1 MRPQLPEQRSSALLR
16 GALILLVVSLAGCT
30 LRPNKQAAVPPPPPS
45 PAAVLPAAPEQ
56 PLSIPQTAVTLPSL
70 QPVSPDAIPK
80 PETAQV
86 PASGKTETPTAPK
99 VSRRQTKK
107 DEEPEAEPEP
117 PSPPTP
123 TVQEQEIQ
131 PILSGEEQKKIAGDI
146 DTRKKEISD
155 RLSRA
160 KHLSS
165 HDKSLVE
172 KIDSFLKQ
180 CAFAEEHGDFSQ
192 ADALSERAL
201 LLARELPSE

>member
-1 MRPQLPEQRSSALLR
+1 MRPQLPELHSSALLQ

-30 LRPNKQAAVPPPPPS
+30 LRPNKQAAVPPPPS
-45 PAAVLPAAPEQ
+45 PAAVQPAAPEP

-70 QPVSPDAIPK
+70 QTVSPDAIPK

-86 PASGKTETPTAPK
+86 PASGKTEIPTAPK
-99 VSRRQTKK
+99 VSHRQTKK

-123 TVQEQEIQ
+123 AVQEQEIQ
-131 PILSGEEQKKIAGDI
+131 PILSGEERKRIAGDI
-146 DTRKKEISD
+146 DARKKEIGD
-155 RLSRA
+155 RLSHA

-172 KIDSFLKQ
+172 RIDSFLKQ